1 MAIGKVY
8 DSSEVSRIDNFMQDK
23 ISSLDTASKTQDSKN
38 KSIIKYSLLLVG
50 AIVTL
55 LSIKLLIR
63 KK

>member
-8 DSSEVSRIDNFMQDK
+8 DSSEVGRIDDFMQAK